1 VSYAIVE
8 NATLYS
14 IDTSYY
20 QNVNQNLNWLN
31 GIFVNGVFGSD
42 TLQNATHS
50 ATWQKGIFNGGQF
63 ITNGKWKNG
72 TFNGGKFTS
81 AYGWTQSESTSQL
94 DYGWEKGTFNG
105 GEFGNANGLTNSTWY
120 TGEFNGGVFKGRVW
134 NNGVFL
140 YGEFQGSGG
149 NPVSGL
155 TSGNANI
162 FVDSYSQSYWG
173 KWRNGI
179 FTNIKDKF
187 VKDQK
192 FYTKQVMAMSLE
204 GVNKPPRSAKFKN
217 GLWVSGTFSHSNGE
231 MSSSV
236 WLDGAFERG
245 KFKNSSFNPYVK
257 RNGSATA
264 SFNFNDN
271 TCYWENGDLDGS
283 DFYIS
288 HWKNGNFIIGT
299 ATGMIWE
306 NGTSQYMNAFNVFWE
321 NGLWRNGNWYGSS
334 FEFNGYVTDDY
345 TLQILNRGMSWSG
358 TSSCHIWNIFLQNTD
373 QERTI
378 VSATAST
385 ISTNGWYS
393 SVTDPFSIS
402 ALTP

>member
-1 VSYAIVE
+1 
-8 NATLYS
+8 
-14 IDTSYY
+14 
-20 QNVNQNLNWLN
+20 
-31 GIFVNGVFGSD
+31 
-42 TLQNATHS
+42 
-50 ATWQKGIFNGGQF
+50 
-63 ITNGKWKNG
+63 
-72 TFNGGKFTS
+72 
-81 AYGWTQSESTSQL
+81 
-94 DYGWEKGTFNG
+94 
-105 GEFGNANGLTNSTWY
+105 
-120 TGEFNGGVFKGRVW
+120 
-134 NNGVFL
+134 
-140 YGEFQGSGG
+140 
-149 NPVSGL
+149 
-155 TSGNANI
+155 
-162 FVDSYSQSYWG
+162 
-173 KWRNGI
+173 
-179 FTNIKDKF
+179 
-187 VKDQK
+187 
-192 FYTKQVMAMSLE
+192 MAMSLE

-257 RNGSATA
+257 RNGSTTP

-321 NGLWRNGNWYGSS
+321 GGLWRNGNWYGSS
-334 FEFNGYVTDDY
+334 FEFNGHVTDDY

-378 VSATAST
+378 VSATASI

-393 SVTDPFSIS
+393 SVTDPF
-402 ALTP
+402 AYATFVP